1 MDINSSDNKIL
12 IIDDSKV
19 ILKMM
24 ERYLSNQ
31 GYAVVTADSAVKAAK
46 ILQKEEFL
54 LIITDIS
61 MPNVSGL
68 DLLLWIKN
76 NKPESRVVVMTA
88 FSSDEMKKFVS
99 KTGAINYIEKNGDLN
114 HLNNVIIDS
123 FSKGFTGNIKDISLF
138 DFLNIIY
145 LSKSSKAINV
155 EDPNTN
161 NTGVI
166 VFKDGEI
173 IHAKLNNLEGED
185 AFYKI
190 MEIDSGDFY
199 DSEVPLKNSVVTIK
213 TPFNFLL
220 MNAAKIIDEAR
231 RNKSIL
237 QLTGNKKINQK
248 KSILVIDDNLITLS
262 IIKEILEKHDYQVTT
277 VDNMNK
283 AIDLINLNNFNLV
296 ISDIMVSSGQEGLE
310 LLLWIRK
317 NKPKLKVIMM
327 TSIGGDETQTFPIQ
341 KGDLIFFDK
350 NINFN
355 HLVDLVSS
363 TIKEKTFS
371 GKVTDINILNFIQV
385 VCVSGQSKLVC
396 LEDSILKKQNRIY
409 IKNGKVVHAESEG
422 FEGEDAFYDIL
433 EIKNGKL
440 YDLPWEKPSKE
451 TISKSLSSL
460 LLSAFKVMY
469 KDVFLDENYSNI
481 DLKVNARAIE
491 RSILQNE
498 SLKKF
503 KSEKDPKKKLTIYES
518 GVVLGIC
525 TGITKREEVESI
537 MYNFSKIRTSNM
549 RKSKVINY
557 SDLGLKVYFDDY
569 GVAQSISFSYRYKG
583 LTDKN
588 IGIGSNIHKI
598 LEIYDEY
605 ETDHSRFGVILKNI
619 AFLCKDENKVSCIKI
634 GDFQKILKSNITK
647 EQMLKQIFDSDYNFD
662 ADLKFEEL
670 SGIIMG
676 SGKNK
681 SLRNLFSKTSTF
693 SSNDSSQGV
702 VVYDNF
708 QINIWTDEKGKVK
721 AVSLGDE
728 DFDTEKASE
737 RDSFVKLSMKVR
749 LNI

>member
-24 ERYLSNQ
+24 EKYLSNQ

-46 ILQKEEFL
+46 ILQKDDFL

-76 NKPESRVVVMTA
+76 NKPDSRVVVMTA
-88 FSSDEMKKFVS
+88 FSSEEMKKFVS

-114 HLNNVIIDS
+114 SLNKVIIES

-145 LSKSSKAINV
+145 LSKSSKTINV

-161 NTGVI
+161 NTGMI
-166 VFKDGEI
+166 VFKDGEV
-173 IHAKLNNLEGED
+173 IHAKIANLEGEE

-190 MEIDSGDFY
+190 MELDSGDFY
-199 DSEVPLKNSVVTIK
+199 DSELPSKNSTITIK

-220 MNAAKIIDEAR
+220 MNAAKIMDETR
-231 RNKSIL
+231 RNKSIM
-237 QLTGNKKINQK
+237 QLSNNKKLNQK

-262 IIKEILEKHDYQVTT
+262 IIREILEKNDFIVTT
-277 VDNMNK
+277 VDNVTSAK
-283 AIDLINLNNFNLV
+283 DLINSNHFNVV
-296 ISDIMVSSGQEGLE
+296 ISDIMVSSAQEGLD
-310 LLLWIRK
+310 LLIWIRK

-327 TSIGGDETQTFPIQ
+327 TSAGSEETQTFPIQ

-355 HLVDLVSS
+355 HLADIVSNV
-363 TIKEKTFS
+363 IKEKTFS

-396 LEDSILKKQNRIY
+396 VEDSILKKQNRIY

-422 FEGEDAFYDIL
+422 LEGEDAFYDIL

-440 YDLPWEKPSKE
+440 YDLPWEKPNKE
-451 TISKSLSSL
+451 TITRSLSSL
-460 LLSAFKVMY
+460 LLNAFKVMY

-481 DLKVNARAIE
+481 DLKVNAKAIE

-503 KSEKDPKKKLTIYES
+503 KSEKDFKRKLTIYES
-518 GVVLGIC
+518 GVALGIC

-537 MYNFSKIRTSNM
+537 MFNFSKIKTSNM
-549 RKSKVINY
+549 RKNKVINY
-557 SDLGLKVYFDDY
+557 SDLGIKVYFDDY
-569 GVAQSISFSYRYKG
+569 GVAQSISFSNKYKG
-583 LTDKN
+583 VTEKGV
-588 IGIGSNIHKI
+588 GIGTPLSKV

-605 ETDHSRFGVILKNI
+605 ETDHSKYGVILKNI
-619 AFLCKDENKVSCIKI
+619 AFLCKDENRVSCIKI
-634 GDFQKILKSNITK
+634 GDFHKILKSNTTK
-647 EQMLKQIFDSDYNFD
+647 EQMLKQIFDADYNFD
-662 ADLKFEEL
+662 ADLTFEEV

-681 SLRNLFSKTSTF
+681 ALRNLFSKQATF
-693 SSNDSSQGV
+693 NTNDSSQGF

-708 QINIWTDEKGKVK
+708 QINIWTDEKGKLK
-721 AVSLGDE
+721 GISLGDE
-728 DFDTEKASE
+728 EFDTEKASE
-737 RDSFVKLSMKVR
+737 RDSFVKLNLKVR